1 MSKKKSIV
9 PIIFGILFIGLIAV
23 FSVAFIK
30 LTVKSEKINND
41 YSSYLKNKKYMTPV
55 NVEDVECITQDV
67 SCGYAVIEMFS
78 AWNGGSVT
86 EEILY
91 DEYGKV
97 VTSTGNSFCDEMNK
111 RFPDYNTVMHK
122 YLTNSEMI
130 DLIYTSLSDGM
141 PVPIEWAA
149 KTEGVW
155 TLHYSLVTGMD
166 ILNDTVTVANP
177 YGYYENISIEEFLS
191 RTRFDAYEDMPLFLR
206 MGFAFGVFEKNTIF
220 VIMRKGN
227 ENKNVTDLISYFQ
240 KKTQCPS
247 VSAVT
252 YNNGEITYYG
262 DSNGLYQIGSMTKAF
277 TGLAIQKL
285 IIDGK
290 ISVNDYVSDYIG
302 NFETFYNSQ
311 KAEITV
317 LNLIEQKS
325 GFTNNEKD
333 YPSALE
339 GMSLSEWAESISG
352 KELKSLPGTEYAYSN
367 TNYNLLGLIIEKVTG
382 MSYKDYMEK
391 EILVPLGLNDTYV
404 GMPESGRVVEGSR
417 LGYKQALEYS
427 IPVRSAS
434 IPAGYFYSDTK
445 DMGRWLNIW
454 MGNEDIPEDF
464 FEAIENTKK
473 QLIKEEDY
481 YSGWEC
487 FANDTIGHS
496 GGTPNYSSRIVFSDK
511 EKIGVCVLTNLNVA
525 ASTDSLCN
533 AVYDTLSGQD
543 KKDISQ
549 DVWTVFDLIFTVVS
563 VTGILYIIFVLL
575 TKKRV
580 ALIISEIA
588 ISVLFVL
595 MLILFPMIFQAGLK
609 EIFLTW
615 APLSMSGGLI
625 ILGLD
630 IIIISF
636 KLITEKKHARNYK
649 TG

>member
-1 MSKKKSIV
+1 MC
-9 PIIFGILFIGLIAV
+9 LC
-23 FSVAFIK
+23 VAK
-30 LTVKSEKINND
+30 
-41 YSSYLKNKKYMTPV
+41 
-55 NVEDVECITQDV
+55 C
-67 SCGYAVIEMFS
+67 
-78 AWNGGSVT
+78 VT
-86 EEILY
+86 
-91 DEYGKV
+91 
-97 VTSTGNSFCDEMNK
+97 T
-111 RFPDYNTVMHK
+111 
-122 YLTNSEMI
+122 
-130 DLIYTSLSDGM
+130 
-141 PVPIEWAA
+141 
-149 KTEGVW
+149 
-155 TLHYSLVTGMD
+155 
-166 ILNDTVTVANP
+166 
-177 YGYYENISIEEFLS
+177 
-191 RTRFDAYEDMPLFLR
+191 
-206 MGFAFGVFEKNTIF
+206 
-220 VIMRKGN
+220 
-227 ENKNVTDLISYFQ
+227 
-240 KKTQCPS
+240 
-247 VSAVT
+247 
-252 YNNGEITYYG
+252 
-262 DSNGLYQIGSMTKAF
+262 
-277 TGLAIQKL
+277 
-285 IIDGK
+285 
-290 ISVNDYVSDYIG
+290 
-302 NFETFYNSQ
+302 
-311 KAEITV
+311 
-317 LNLIEQKS
+317 
-325 GFTNNEKD
+325 
-333 YPSALE
+333 
-339 GMSLSEWAESISG
+339 
-352 KELKSLPGTEYAYSN
+352 
-367 TNYNLLGLIIEKVTG
+367 
-382 MSYKDYMEK
+382 
-391 EILVPLGLNDTYV
+391 
-404 GMPESGRVVEGSR
+404 
-417 LGYKQALEYS
+417 
-427 IPVRSAS
+427 
-434 IPAGYFYSDTK
+434 TK